1 MAAKD
6 TSASELHGLAFT
18 KMANVLGEER
28 ARILLERHLAE
39 LGIELRTPQDLLRLS
54 ESLTQMG
61 GIEAA
66 VGAML
71 GVAAV
76 LRGAG
81 KSS

>member
-1 MAAKD
+1 MTAKD
-6 TSASELHGLAFT
+6 DSTSELHRLAFA
-18 KMANVLGEER
+18 KMANVLGEAR
-28 ARILLERHLAE
+28 ARILLERHLGE

-54 ESLTQMG
+54 ESLTQLG